1 MQDLIP
7 RQRITTNDYWKK
19 KKKRELVF
27 PRQAYLLVIQHRV
40 VSPGTIYTKQQ
51 KMDSVS
57 CIYLFVHTHTYI
69 YTCVCNKK
77 FKEKVAI
84 NSRVGR
90 EHEKC

>member
-1 MQDLIP
+1 M
-7 RQRITTNDYWKK
+7 TTGK
-19 KKKRELVF
+19 KKKRIGLS
-27 PRQAYLLVIQHRV
+27 QTSLLIGNTTQGGQPWNYVHK
-40 VSPGTIYTKQQ
+40 TT

-84 NSRVGR
+84 NSRMGR
-90 EHEKC
+90 EHEKY